1 MKRLILASH
10 GRLAEGM
17 ADTARMIVGD
27 QTELIPL
34 SLVSGMQPELLKTK
48 VEGMIKSWPGEL
60 TVILTDLWGGSV
72 NTALLPLCADA
83 HVHLIAG
90 MNLNLVLQLCL
101 SDVETGGMA
110 IESILN
116 YRGQRRAGSGSNPE
130 SGHEISGAR
139 TN

>member
-60 TVILTDLWGGSV
+60 TVILTDLWGGSA

-116 YRGQRRAGSGSNPE
+116 EAQKSMVYGNAKLNEIPQEE
-130 SGHEISGAR
+130 SWF
-139 TN
+139 

>member
-83 HVHLIAG
+83 NVHLIAG

-116 YRGQRRAGSGSNPE
+116 EAQKSMVYGNAKLN
-130 SGHEISGAR
+130 EIPQE
-139 TN
+139 

>member
-83 HVHLIAG
+83 NVHLIAG

-116 YRGQRRAGSGSNPE
+116 EAQKSMVYGNAKLNEIPQEE
-130 SGHEISGAR
+130 SWF
-139 TN
+139 

>member
-83 HVHLIAG
+83 NVHLIAG

-101 SDVETGGMA
+101 SDVETGGMT

-116 YRGQRRAGSGSNPE
+116 EAQKSMVYGNAKLNEIPQEE
-130 SGHEISGAR
+130 SWF
-139 TN
+139 

>member
-17 ADTARMIVGD
+17 ADTARMIIGD

-34 SLVSGMQPELLKTK
+34 SLVSGMQPELLKAK
-48 VEGMIKSWPGEL
+48 VEGMIKTWPGEL

-83 HVHLIAG
+83 NVHLLAG

-101 SDVETGGMA
+101 SDVETGGMT
-110 IESILN
+110 IESVSYTHLN
-116 YRGQRRAGSGSNPE
+116 
-130 SGHEISGAR
+130 
-139 TN
+139 